1 MMRESEL
8 DKARFYSLNARE
20 VFRRE
25 WEKVSSFAYK
35 SKHELLQSL
44 QKNYEL
50 IEFLDLYK
58 RP

>member
-1 MMRESEL
+1 MVSVMRENEL

-50 IEFLDLYK
+50 I
-58 RP
+58 